1 MPYNNGQQ
9 LTHSFTEIGERLG
22 VSQQRAQ
29 YLHKRL
35 MVKLRQRFSEDKY
48 IREWL
53 IENGFPVLES
63 TQVICEETA

>member
-1 MPYNNGQQ
+1 MPYKNGQQ
-9 LTHSFTEIGERLG
+9 LTHSFVEIGNHLG

-35 MVKLRQRFSEDKY
+35 MVKLRQRFSEDEY

-63 TQVICEETA
+63 TQVINEETA